1 MHDSRREGATTE
13 SPVDGMK
20 QRRAIIV
27 GEAAGPLEQVG
38 SALSRAGFAQAESV
52 PRLDQGLARL
62 RGAPADLLILSIQ
75 GLDPI
80 RLATLE
86 REIRSRP
93 EVSVIGTAPSADPEL
108 ILRAMRAGVH
118 EFLVYPPTPE
128 ELGNALERL
137 FRRNGGG
144 AASGQLLAVYTAKG
158 GLGAT
163 SIAVNVAQA
172 CAARERGTRVALVDC
187 VFTGG
192 DVRLFLDL
200 RPMYDVEHL
209 ITKLD
214 DVDRSML
221 DSLLTRGPA
230 GVSVLPA
237 SEDALFSESVDAAT
251 AVAILERLRE
261 HFDVVV
267 ADCEHH
273 LSERS
278 LAILDSAD
286 RILLVTQAN
295 VPALRSAQRTLA
307 LFGRLGYPDS
317 KTCVVVNRFQT
328 GDAFTLAT
336 VSESVEH
343 EVFAS
348 LPNDYKTSVASLNR
362 GVCVGQQD
370 ASSKLARAY
379 VELAAKL
386 QQSTRRDPISAQRR
400 DDRPGILS
408 LFGRNGGRP
417 RVA

>member
-1 MHDSRREGATTE
+1 
-13 SPVDGMK
+13 MK

-27 GEAAGPLEQVG
+27 AEAAGPADQVTA
-38 SALSRAGFAQAESV
+38 ALGRTGFGQPETV
-52 PRLDQGLARL
+52 MRLDQGLARL
-62 RGAPADLLILSIQ
+62 RASQADLLIIPLQ

-93 EVSVIGTAPSADPEL
+93 EVSVIGTAPKAEPEL
-108 ILRAMRAGVH
+108 IVRAMRAGVH
-118 EFLVYPPTPE
+118 EFLVYPPPVE
-128 ELGNALERL
+128 ELTSAIERL
-137 FRRNGGG
+137 FKRSST
-144 AASGQLLAVYTAKG
+144 ATTAGQVIAVYTAKG
-158 GLGAT
+158 GLGTT

-200 RPMYDVEHL
+200 HPNYDVEHL
-209 ITKLD
+209 LPKLD
-214 DVDRSML
+214 DVDRAML
-221 DSLLTRGPA
+221 DSLLTPGPA

-237 SEDALFSESVDAAT
+237 SEDALFNESVDAPA

-261 HFDVVV
+261 HFDVTV

-273 LSERS
+273 LSERT
-278 LAILDSAD
+278 LAILDTAD
-286 RILLVTQAN
+286 RILVVTQPN

-307 LFGRLGYPDS
+307 LFDRLGYTQA
-317 KTCVVVNRFQT
+317 KTCVVVNRFQP

-336 VSESVEH
+336 VSESLER
-343 EVFAS
+343 EVYAS

-362 GVCVGQQD
+362 GVCVNQQD
-370 ASSKLARAY
+370 AGSKLARAY
-379 VELAAKL
+379 MELAGKL
-386 QQSTRRDPISAQRR
+386 RQHARHAAPAMARREERA
-400 DDRPGILS
+400 GILS
-408 LFGRNGGRP
+408 LFGKNGGRP

>member
-1 MHDSRREGATTE
+1 
-13 SPVDGMK
+13 
-20 QRRAIIV
+20 V
-27 GEAAGPLEQVG
+27 GDAAGPVEQA
-38 SALSRAGFAQAESV
+38 SAALARVGFAEVECV
-52 PRLDQGLARL
+52 PRLDQALARL
-62 RGAPADLLILSIQ
+62 RASQPDLLVIPLQ

-86 REIRSRP
+86 REIRSRA
-93 EVSVIGTAPSADPEL
+93 EISVIGTAPQADPEL
-108 ILRAMRAGVH
+108 IVRAMRAGVH
-118 EFLVYPPTPE
+118 EVLVQPPGAE
-128 ELGNALERL
+128 EFASAVDRL
-137 FRRNGGG
+137 FRRSGTSTS
-144 AASGQLLAVYTAKG
+144 AGQLIAVYTAKG

-163 SIAVNVAQA
+163 SIAVNVAQS
-172 CAARERGTRVALVDC
+172 CAARSRGTRVALVDC

-200 RPMYDVEHL
+200 RPSYDVEHL

-214 DVDRSML
+214 DVDRPML
-221 DSLLTRGPA
+221 DSLLTPGPA

-237 SEDALFSESVDAAT
+237 SEDALFAESVDAAT

-261 HFDVVV
+261 HFDVTV

-273 LSERS
+273 LSERT

-307 LFGRLGYPDS
+307 LFARLGYSES
-317 KTCVVVNRFQT
+317 KVCVVVNRFQS

-336 VSESVEH
+336 VTESLEH

-370 ASSKLARAY
+370 ASSKLARSY

-386 QQSTRRDPISAQRR
+386 RQNPQQSAMPAQRR
-400 DDRPGILS
+400 DERAGILS
-408 LFGRNGGRP
+408 LFGKSGGRP

>member
-1 MHDSRREGATTE
+1 
-13 SPVDGMK
+13 MK

-27 GEAAGPLEQVG
+27 AEAAGPAEQVTA
-38 SALSRAGFAQAESV
+38 ALGRMGFSQPESV
-52 PRLDQGLARL
+52 MRLDQGLARL
-62 RGAPADLLILSIQ
+62 RASQADLLIIPLH

-93 EVSVIGTAPSADPEL
+93 EVSVIGTAPKADPEL
-108 ILRAMRAGVH
+108 IVRAMRAGVH
-118 EFLVYPPTPE
+118 EFLVFPPAIE
-128 ELGNALERL
+128 ELTSAIDRL
-137 FRRNGGG
+137 FKRSSS
-144 AASGQLLAVYTAKG
+144 ATTAGQVIAVYTAKG
-158 GLGAT
+158 GLGTT

-200 RPMYDVEHL
+200 HPNYDVEHL
-209 ITKLD
+209 LPKLD
-214 DVDRSML
+214 DVDRAML
-221 DSLLTRGPA
+221 DSLLTPGPA

-237 SEDALFSESVDAAT
+237 SEDALFNESVDASA

-261 HFDVVV
+261 HFDVTV

-273 LSERS
+273 LSERT
-278 LAILDSAD
+278 LAILDTAD
-286 RILLVTQAN
+286 RILLVTQPN

-307 LFGRLGYPDS
+307 LFDRLGYTQA
-317 KTCVVVNRFQT
+317 KACVIVNRFQA
-328 GDAFTLAT
+328 GDSFSLQT
-336 VSESVEH
+336 VAESLER
-343 EVFAS
+343 EVYAS

-362 GVCVGQQD
+362 GVCVNQQD
-370 ASSKLARAY
+370 AGSKLARAY

-386 QQSTRRDPISAQRR
+386 RQNARQAAPAMTRREERA
-400 DDRPGILS
+400 GILS
-408 LFGRNGGRP
+408 LFGKSGGRP